1 MALQAPDVAAAAA
14 AAAAPPAAE
23 FSLLQLIG
31 INLPA
36 LNYGLVCASVGVLV
50 LPQEAQRM
58 FAEQRSLY
66 LAVMLALTGISQLVC
81 PMIGYA
87 SDRTRMRMGRRMPYI
102 LFGDAAA
109 LVSLGMLY
117 LARTELWGS
126 AYLVSILAAI
136 LSLNIAY
143 TGFTGLVSD
152 IVPESQLGFASG
164 VMGGLTALGAV
175 GGLLGVG
182 FFLPLSSAYP
192 LYGGAILISM
202 PLVWLAAHE
211 HDVELTADKCQ
222 PWALSDLRSSYWISP
237 GTHGDFFWVF
247 VSRTFYY
254 MAVSVQIYILYY
266 LRDMIGAHQA
276 WVREDAVMYT
286 TVLCVVAQ
294 GSAGIVAANAGGWLS
309 DVCGRKPLI
318 YMACTVMASVYI
330 GYIFVESYYAVV
342 VLGLIYGASNG
353 VYLAVDYALAVECLP
368 NPEDHAK
375 DLALWGIAAF
385 LGACLGPAFTGPL
398 LTIIGAGATGATI
411 EAVEDAEAAAAAAGS
426 AGGGEDDGGGG
437 GGAQLVALEVEEQ
450 GQGQL
455 EAAAMGSS
463 AAGTGA
469 SAGVANGGSSEL
481 ELELEPGGNVH
492 YRTEGYVAVM
502 LVGVVYSFLCGV
514 FVMKVKRGNATAAA
528 AAAAAAA
535 TTPGGP
541 AAEAAAV
548 GSSLQ
553 PSSGGGGGGKH
564 VHVPI
569 DSEDPDADADAD
581 ADAEDDRLL
590 DQSSEDSSSATG
602 YRASA

>member
-1 MALQAPDVAAAAA
+1 
-14 AAAAPPAAE
+14 
-23 FSLLQLIG
+23 
-31 INLPA
+31 
-36 LNYGLVCASVGVLV
+36 
-50 LPQEAQRM
+50 
-58 FAEQRSLY
+58 
-66 LAVMLALTGISQLVC
+66 
-81 PMIGYA
+81 
-87 SDRTRMRMGRRMPYI
+87 
-102 LFGDAAA
+102 
-109 LVSLGMLY
+109 
-117 LARTELWGS
+117 
-126 AYLVSILAAI
+126 
-136 LSLNIAY
+136 
-143 TGFTGLVSD
+143 
-152 IVPESQLGFASG
+152 
-164 VMGGLTALGAV
+164 
-175 GGLLGVG
+175 
-182 FFLPLSSAYP
+182 
-192 LYGGAILISM
+192 
-202 PLVWLAAHE
+202 
-211 HDVELTADKCQ
+211 
-222 PWALSDLRSSYWISP
+222 
-237 GTHGDFFWVF
+237 
-247 VSRTFYY
+247 
-254 MAVSVQIYILYY
+254 
-266 LRDMIGAHQA
+266 
-276 WVREDAVMYT
+276 
-286 TVLCVVAQ
+286 
-294 GSAGIVAANAGGWLS
+294 
-309 DVCGRKPLI
+309 
-318 YMACTVMASVYI
+318 MASVYI

-398 LTIIGAGATGATI
+398 LTIIGAGATGAAI
-411 EAVEDAEAAAAAAGS
+411 EAVEDAAAAAGS
-426 AGGGEDDGGGG
+426 AGGGEDDGRGG

-469 SAGVANGGSSEL
+469 SAGVANGGSS

-548 GSSLQ
+548 GSSL
-553 PSSGGGGGGKH
+553 PSSGGGGK
-564 VHVPI
+564 HVPI

-590 DQSSEDSSSATG
+590 DQSTEDSSSATG